1 MGIYAEN
8 LQEGLGLWLVQH
20 IPILGAHKSSVEAQG
35 CNLSTRDVEEVT
47 ANLSYI
53 VNSRLGFKS
62 KTKQNKPPRTPGEVG
77 SWEESSGCQRHIT
90 GTWC

>member
-53 VNSRLGFKS
+53 VNSRLAWAS
-62 KTKQNKPPRTPGEVG
+62 KAKQNKTNLLGHLVKLDPGKRVLG
-77 SWEESSGCQRHIT
+77 VSDT
-90 GTWC
+90 